1 MFSDR
6 RSQSFCNS
14 ISWFYNSTWHIHNF
28 VKKFFGGAQVC
39 FDFQWCPRGEKKIMF
54 HQCQSASTPALG
66 IQVCLSLR
74 MLHLNLVPEQ
84 SKFVGNVK
92 RLQMLLATGSL
103 MQLSYAAFS
112 LVFYQ
117 KLRRSLIR
125 CTNLT
130 DCSARSKR
138 NIFCNK
144 GRLLTYWRTSLLQR
158 PQLKLEIN
166 FW

>member
-1 MFSDR
+1 
-6 RSQSFCNS
+6 
-14 ISWFYNSTWHIHNF
+14 
-28 VKKFFGGAQVC
+28 
-39 FDFQWCPRGEKKIMF
+39 MF

-117 KLRRSLIR
+117 KLCRSLIR

-130 DCSARSKR
+130 DCSARTR
-138 NIFCNK
+138 GIFSAIK
-144 GRLLTYWRTSLLQR
+144 ADY
-158 PQLKLEIN
+158 
-166 FW
+166 